1 MTKYIYLGE
10 RNHTLCRWHELHTV
24 DSRKKQ
30 KKPARK
36 CAMQSEE
43 LKDNQWKNIC
53 FIHKMNRRYIYRVLN
68 YAFHSHLKCER
79 G

>member
-43 LKDNQWKNIC
+43 LKDNQ
-53 FIHKMNRRYIYRVLN
+53 
-68 YAFHSHLKCER
+68 
-79 G
+79 